1 MSTPGRKNKRK
12 EPLKTQIKKK
22 VEPEIQTKLIVRLR
36 M

>member
-12 EPLKTQIKKK
+12 EITENPNKKK